1 MAYYKMFL
9 NKFGN
14 ILKCFYVLTNLLNHA
29 VSLFAAC
36 IKVCLLMGDN
46 SNLLSRAMYVA
57 LFLSFSRLV
66 KNCTHTHTH
75 SPSELLHN

>member
-1 MAYYKMFL
+1 MFL

-14 ILKCFYVLTNLLNHA
+14 ILKFIVLTNLLNHA

-46 SNLLSRAMYVA
+46 SNLLSR
-57 LFLSFSRLV
+57 LRRSLSIFLSAR
-66 KNCTHTHTH
+66 
-75 SPSELLHN
+75 

>member
-1 MAYYKMFL
+1 MFL

-14 ILKCFYVLTNLLNHA
+14 ILKCFHVLTNFLNHA

-46 SNLLSRAMYVA
+46 SNLLSR
-57 LFLSFSRLV
+57 LRRSLSIFLSAR
-66 KNCTHTHTH
+66 
-75 SPSELLHN
+75 

>member
-1 MAYYKMFL
+1 MFL
-9 NKFGN
+9 NN
-14 ILKCFYVLTNLLNHA
+14 ILKCFHVLTNFLNHA

-46 SNLLSRAMYVA
+46 STLLSRATS
-57 LFLSFSRLV
+57 LFFYLSLGSL
-66 KNCTHTHTH
+66 KTAHTHTH